1 MHKKFF
7 DLILQSWYNLYFL
20 KLYNS
25 LDLFCLYIYLA
36 KFTDLKQQSVLKI
49 LFFWAMF
56 YANIDHMFHL
66 LIIFM
71 QILIIFSNYIT
82 LLSIPDAWNW
92 LNPVIVC
99 ITLDSTLN
107 HAVSQKKNLSVM
119 NTSVLLAHK
128 FFCFLDSFGL
138 SVLLGWQVDL
148 CQSTCSH
155 FPQNPQTRSL
165 NPPNPT
171 IFSHFI

>member
-1 MHKKFF
+1 MQIQLGRYTCTISNPFTNFTHAIILSFNFILCTKKNF

-107 HAVSQKKNLSVM
+107 HAVSQKKKILV
-119 NTSVLLAHK
+119 
-128 FFCFLDSFGL
+128 
-138 SVLLGWQVDL
+138 
-148 CQSTCSH
+148 
-155 FPQNPQTRSL
+155 
-165 NPPNPT
+165 
-171 IFSHFI
+171 